1 MIYHNSGNFCN
12 DPYSE
17 SSSEK
22 CMAFQIMAW
31 SLIVHKILL
40 KINLFS
46 LFLDNIMSNRTDVNA
61 HFLSHWK

>member
-1 MIYHNSGNFCN
+1 
-12 DPYSE
+12 
-17 SSSEK
+17 
-22 CMAFQIMAW
+22 MAFQIMAW